1 MALEEVY
8 RYRVYD
14 IMIDDYRYS
23 TRYATMTQINRIRG
37 EAVYPGAK
45 IDSKY
50 LKDGWTKKDFDPN
63 NPS

>member
-8 RYRVYD
+8 RYGVYD

-23 TRYATMTQINRIRG
+23 TRYATMRQINRVRG
-37 EAVYPGAK
+37 RAIYPGIK

-50 LKDGWTKKDFDPN
+50 LKDGWTK
-63 NPS
+63 